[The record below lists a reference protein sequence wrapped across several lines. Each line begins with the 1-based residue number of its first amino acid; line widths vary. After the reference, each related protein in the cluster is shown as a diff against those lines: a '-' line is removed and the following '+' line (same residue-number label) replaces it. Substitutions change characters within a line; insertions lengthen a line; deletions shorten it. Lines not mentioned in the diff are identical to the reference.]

1 MIKTLFITF
10 NLFGIFFIS
19 LFNLGNV
26 EIFHTAQESMSANE
40 SIEVTITINKSDFS
54 GPGRLKLNFENA
66 QGLIPF
72 EQENAGSSF
81 TYKEQEALFIWFA
94 LPTDNTITIKYR
106 IKADV
111 NAKGT
116 KKITGSFSYLDKE
129 ERQKIDIE
137 PLIIQVNNEEITSQT
152 NINVPGNDISESNSN
167 VNCYRTIEA
176 KDNYYIVKIHANKG
190 NDNGFARIKDYLP
203 EGFSAESI
211 ETAGAV
217 FKNIDNS
224 AKFLWSDIPSSLE
237 SFTVS
242 YKLIPSDVNESFS
255 ITGTFSA
262 EFLLINGEHSV
273 IDIEETKYEVVQNNI
288 ISNSD
293 TLLTENN
300 NIEETPEEDV
310 EEETV
315 IDNNE
320 EIQEEDVEEEIEVDN
335 IEETSEEDVEEGIVV
350 DNNEETLDEAVEE
363 EIVVDNNELKNNI
376 KIKNDVENNINEE
389 NIFKKNNSSSSIEY
403 KVQILAA
410 HKIASK
416 NYFHS
421 RHNFKENFDI
431 ENHEGWVKFTIG
443 SYSKY
448 KGARD
453 KRENISSHNFP
464 GPFVTAYNN
473 NERITVQEA
482 LMISKQNWLQ

>member
-1 MIKTLFITF
+1 MIKTLFITI

-19 LFNLGNV
+19 VFNLGNV
-26 EIFHTAQESMSANE
+26 EVFHSAKESMSANE
-40 SIEVTITINKSDFS
+40 SIEVTISINKSNFS
-54 GPGRLKLNFENA
+54 GPGRLKLNFNDAE
-66 QGLIPF
+66 GLIPS
-72 EQENAGSSF
+72 EQENSGSSF
-81 TYKEQEALFIWFA
+81 TYKEQEALFIWFS
-94 LPTDNTITIKYR
+94 LPTDNNIIVKYR
-106 IKADV
+106 LKADA
-111 NAKGT
+111 NAKGL
-116 KKITGSFSYLDKE
+116 KKITGTFSYLENDEK
-129 ERQKIDIE
+129 QKIDIE
-137 PLIIQVNNEEITSQT
+137 SLIIQVNNEEPTSQT
-152 NINVPGNDISESNSN
+152 NINEQENNVSENNSN

-190 NDNGFARIKDYLP
+190 DDNGFARIKDYLP
-203 EGFSAESI
+203 KGFKAEPI

-224 AKFLWSDIPSSLE
+224 AKFLWSDISTSLE

-242 YKLIPSDVNESFS
+242 YKLIRIDSIIESFS

-262 EFLLINGEHSV
+262 EFLLKNGVNSA
-273 IDIEETKYEVVQNNI
+273 IDIEETKYEIAQ
-288 ISNSD
+288 
-293 TLLTENN
+293 
-300 NIEETPEEDV
+300 
-310 EEETV
+310 
-315 IDNNE
+315 NNE
-320 EIQEEDVEEEIEVDN
+320 EDEVVNSTQTQEE
-335 IEETSEEDVEEGIVV
+335 
-350 DNNEETLDEAVEE
+350 NNEEDEVVNSTQTLQETKDDKNTNE
-363 EIVVDNNELKNNI
+363 DNVFEQNH
-376 KIKNDVENNINEE
+376 
-389 NIFKKNNSSSSIEY
+389 SSSTIEY

-416 NYFHS
+416 NYFYS
-421 RHNFKENFDI
+421 RHNFKGNFDV

-443 SYSKY
+443 SFSEY